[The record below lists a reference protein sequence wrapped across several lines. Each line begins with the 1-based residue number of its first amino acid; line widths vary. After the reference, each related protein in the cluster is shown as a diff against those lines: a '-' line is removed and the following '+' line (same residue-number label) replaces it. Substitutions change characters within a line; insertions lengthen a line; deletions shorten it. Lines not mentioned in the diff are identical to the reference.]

1 MTPYRDHDREE
12 DDWEEDDADGDADQ
26 DSDDEPTVPCPFCR
40 REILEDSPRCPY
52 CERYLS
58 AEDHAGQ
65 RKPTWVIATALVC
78 LGVAIWWLFAAF

>member
-1 MTPYRDHDREE
+1 MTVSRDHDDEY
-12 DDWEEDDADGDADQ
+12 DWD
-26 DSDDEPTVPCPFCR
+26 DDEPDSGDDLDEEATVPCPSCG

-65 RKPTWVIATALVC
+65 RKPVWITATALVC
-78 LGVAIWWLFAAF
+78 LGVAIWWLFTAF